1 MTKILITEDDPLM
14 LRMYQKIFTLEH
26 YEVEIATNGEEALEK
41 VRAAAEKPALV
52 LLDIMM
58 PKMNGLEALDKLKA
72 NPDTQK
78 IPVVMLTN
86 LAGQQDAEEALLKGA
101 VKYIIKSEYEP
112 KQVVD
117 MVKEVLA
124 GYTRDAVPEAAVMN
138 QAAAPAVQAAPVVPT
153 EAPAPVQAPVTPVVE
168 TPAPAAPAPEAQ
180 AAPQTTPPTEP
191 TVS

>member
-1 MTKILITEDDPLM
+1 MAKILIVEDDPLM
-14 LRMYQKIFTLEH
+14 LRMYQKIFTLEK

-41 VRAAAEKPALV
+41 VRTAEKPALI

-86 LAGQQDAEEALLKGA
+86 LAGQQDAEEALQKGA

-124 GYTRDAVPEAAVMN
+124 GYTRNEVPEAAPVN
-138 QAAAPAVQAAPVVPT
+138 QT
-153 EAPAPVQAPVTPVVE
+153 APVQTPVE
-168 TPAPAAPAPEAQ
+168 TPAAPVAPVAPAGPAAPEVTPTVPPAETPP
-180 AAPQTTPPTEP
+180 AAPQASPTDETPKQ
-191 TVS
+191 